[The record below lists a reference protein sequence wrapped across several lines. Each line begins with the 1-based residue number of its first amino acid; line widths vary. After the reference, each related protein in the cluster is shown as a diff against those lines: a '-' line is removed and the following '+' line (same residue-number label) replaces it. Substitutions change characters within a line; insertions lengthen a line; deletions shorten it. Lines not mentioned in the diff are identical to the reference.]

1 VAVLVAFLLSL
12 ALVFGGSRSPA
23 AERYGHAGPSVTPER
38 RDSANLR
45 FSSTHPV
52 VLQGRNFRPTE
63 RVRLT
68 VDAGQK
74 TAQRVVLS
82 SGGRFEATFPGLTI
96 DRCTRAFA
104 VARRSDGTRIGAKLP
119 LPACLPA
126 RSAKLPSRI
135 P

>member
-12 ALVFGGSRSPA
+12 ALVFGGSRSPV
-23 AERYGHAGPSVTPER
+23 AERYGHARPSVTPAR
-38 RDSANLR
+38 RDSASLR

-52 VLQGRNFRPTE
+52 VIQGRNFRPTE

-74 TAQRVVLS
+74 TAQRVVQS
-82 SGGRFEATFPGLTI
+82 SEGRFEAAFRGLAI
-96 DRCTRAFA
+96 DRCTGAFA
-104 VARRSDGTRIGAKLP
+104 VARRSDGTRIRAKLP

-126 RSAKLPSRI
+126 RSGKLLSRI